1 MYDRLVLNLEK
12 SFKKQIATILLAQAK
27 ALKKAL
33 LSLQQKKDEDVESE
47 DNEEELENQSNGITD
62 KIFILITA
70 LLGTEYYNK
79 LIMPIYLQAGKTG
92 IDFFNSLHYSN
103 ENDYIKYE
111 DVEAD
116 YTSWLKN
123 YSKQEIEYI
132 NNTTRNQV
140 QRIVKNGLSN
150 GDNYD
155 KIADDL
161 FKHVKNISSSR
172 TRTVAETEIHNVVGK
187 INFLSATYKD
197 MQDKTW
203 NSMEDARVRPA
214 HAELDGE
221 TIPIGEEFL
230 PGLSYPGDSNA
241 SSDLVVNCRCWLSYD

>member
-1 MYDRLVLNLEK
+1 LNLEK
-12 SFKKQIATILLAQAK
+12 SFKKKITTILLSQGK

-33 LSLQQKKDEDVESE
+33 LSLQQKKDEDVES
-47 DNEEELENQSNGITD
+47 NEEEIENQSNDITD
-62 KIFILITA
+62 KIFILIAA

-103 ENDYIKYE
+103 EDDYIKYE

-116 YTSWLKN
+116 YTGWLKD
-123 YSKQEIEYI
+123 YSKQEVEYI

-140 QRIVKNGLSN
+140 QRIIKNGLAN

-161 FKHVKNISSSR
+161 FKHIENISSSR
-172 TRTVAETEIHNVVGK
+172 ARTVAETEIHNVIGK

-197 MQDKTW
+197 MQNKTW
-203 NSMEDARVRPA
+203 CTQEDSKVRA
-214 HAELDGE
+214 SHVELDGM
-221 TIPIGEEFL
+221 TIPMGEEFK

-241 SSDLVVNCRCWLSYD
+241 PSEEVLNCRCFLQYS

>member
-1 MYDRLVLNLEK
+1 MNLEK
-12 SFKKQIATILLAQAK
+12 SFKKQIATILLSQAK

-33 LSLQQKKDEDVESE
+33 LSLRQKKDEDVES
-47 DNEEELENQSNGITD
+47 NGEEIENQSNDITE
-62 KIFILITA
+62 KIFILIVA

-79 LIMPIYLQAGKTG
+79 LIMPIYLQAGKIG

-103 ENDYIKYE
+103 EDDYIKYE
-111 DVEAD
+111 DVEVD
-116 YTSWLKN
+116 YTGWLKD
-123 YSKQEIEYI
+123 YSKQEVKYI

-140 QRIVKNGLSN
+140 QRIIKNGLAN

-161 FKHVKNISSSR
+161 FKHIDNMSSSR
-172 TRTVAETEIHNVVGK
+172 ARTIAMTEIHNAVGK

-197 MQDKTW
+197 MQNKTW
-203 NSMEDARVRPA
+203 NSMEDARVRPS
-214 HAELDGE
+214 HVELDGI
-221 TIPIGEEFL
+221 TIPIGEEFK

-241 SSDLVVNCRCWLSYD
+241 PSEEILNCRCYLSYN

>member
-1 MYDRLVLNLEK
+1 MNLEK
-12 SFKKQIATILLAQAK
+12 SFKKKITTILLSQGK

-33 LSLQQKKDEDVESE
+33 LSLQQKKDEDVES
-47 DNEEELENQSNGITD
+47 NEEEIENQSNDITD
-62 KIFILITA
+62 KIFLLIAA

-103 ENDYIKYE
+103 EDDYIKYE

-116 YTSWLKN
+116 YTGWLKD
-123 YSKQEIEYI
+123 YSKQEVEYI

-140 QRIVKNGLSN
+140 QRIIKNGLAN

-161 FKHVKNISSSR
+161 FKHIENISSSR
-172 TRTVAETEIHNVVGK
+172 ARTIAMTEIHNVFSK
-187 INFLSATYKD
+187 SNFLSATYKD
-197 MQDKTW
+197 MQSKTW
-203 NSMEDARVRPA
+203 QTCDDVLVRPA
-214 HAELDGE
+214 HAELDGV

-230 PGLSYPGDSNA
+230 PGLAYPGDSNA
-241 SSDLVVNCRCWLSYD
+241 TPDLVVNCRCWLVYN